1 MTREGE
7 VAALGLALDAAMRH
21 GVRVSRLARL
31 LLDASDIEGRND
43 ETPRDSA
50 GRLVVRRPYDV
61 DWRARALAWLSQQPA
76 RTATARE
83 YAQGADLRR
92 ATAYARLMALVEDGL
107 AEQVGPG
114 QFRAL

>member
-1 MTREGE
+1 MSREGE
-7 VAALGLALDAAMRH
+7 VAALGLALDAALRH

-31 LLDASDIEGRND
+31 LLDASELEARND
-43 ETPRDSA
+43 EVPRDAA
-50 GRLVVRRPYDV
+50 GRLVVRRQYDV
-61 DWRARALAWLSQQPA
+61 DWRTRALQWLAEQPN
-76 RTATARE
+76 RTATAKE
-83 YAQGADLRR
+83 YAQGAELRR